1 MGGRAM
7 IEPKPTRGPAAE
19 SGSSSFPLPSSLLEE
34 AGLLV
39 YRRPK
44 EACTL
49 V

>member
-1 MGGRAM
+1 M

-19 SGSSSFPLPSSLLEE
+19 SGSSGFPLPSSLLEE
-34 AGLLV
+34 TGLPV
-39 YRRPK
+39 YHRPK